1 MIMRIG
7 EVGGATSRKAA
18 GLVIAVAFTA
28 LALWLVFSNVDGP
41 TLWAN
46 LQKQDGAPLVIA
58 AIAIG
63 LQIYAGG
70 ERWRIILSGLTPHLT
85 QPPATSI
92 HAAFYA
98 GAFFNCF
105 PLGNVGGDLARV
117 ILLRNFDLPFGLK
130 VISILVDH
138 ALALLAPI
146 TIAALMLLTI
156 DHPAARLA
164 WLAAVSILLAAGI
177 GVYLLNFIEHVLGRW
192 AHQRLIHLALRA
204 CNKAI
209 PINEPVRV

>member
-1 MIMRIG
+1 MIMRIV

-63 LQIYAGG
+63 LQIFAGG
-70 ERWRIILSGLTPHLT
+70 ERWRIALSGLTPHLQ
-85 QPPATSI
+85 QPPAASV

-117 ILLRNFDLPFGLK
+117 LRFETSTCRSALK
-130 VISILVDH
+130 
-138 ALALLAPI
+138 
-146 TIAALMLLTI
+146 
-156 DHPAARLA
+156 
-164 WLAAVSILLAAGI
+164 
-177 GVYLLNFIEHVLGRW
+177 
-192 AHQRLIHLALRA
+192 
-204 CNKAI
+204 
-209 PINEPVRV
+209 